1 MRIIT
6 IQYTDGYKYEKPI
19 LFTVPDLTDRQI
31 KERLQ
36 AAVLEYRKELGYE
49 NPKDA
54 KQNGWGFGTLLPEV
68 PLRILKKY
76 GIGILHADIL
86 TLDFDYGSSPKNWVL

>member
-1 MRIIT
+1 MHIIT
-6 IQYTDGYKYEKPI
+6 IRYTDGYKYEKPI
-19 LFTVPDLTDRQI
+19 LFTVPDLTDKQI

-36 AAVLEYRKELGYE
+36 LATLEYREELGYK

-54 KQNGWGFGTLLPEV
+54 KQNGWVFGTLLPEV

-76 GIGILHADIL
+76 GIGILHADVI
-86 TLDFDYGSSPKNWVL
+86 TLDYEYGSSPKNWVL